1 MTTRRFSALLVLGA
15 SVIGCSDAVKTGPD
29 LKDLTYDLL
38 YEGTVAGTPTLFLID
53 TAGRSAPR
61 AVLPAG
67 TTGMDPSPT
76 HEWNRI
82 AFVIADYVDGT
93 GDIYILGDNGTTVRV
108 LTNDPELDDSP
119 AWSPDGKH
127 IAFRSYRS
135 GYDGEIWVVNAD
147 GSSPVNLTPNA
158 LPATWDNRHPD
169 WSPDGQSIVFAST
182 MGGDWGIWVM
192 NADGTGKRQLTNT
205 PALDAE
211 PAWSPDG
218 RSIAFRRTDATG
230 SDIMVMPSAGGEPTR
245 LSMPGEQRMPA
256 WSPDGKLIAYVG
268 QETVSAQPE
277 LYLMRADG
285 QQVRRVTTDPA
296 WGGGIHPAWWG
307 HF

>member
-1 MTTRRFSALLVLGA
+1 MAMRRYSRALLACVA
-15 SVIGCSDAVKTGPD
+15 AIGCSDAAKVGPD
-29 LKDLTYDLL
+29 LRLLTYDLL
-38 YEGTVAGTPTLFLID
+38 YEGPAGDGSGLFRID
-53 TAGRSAPR
+53 TAGGHPPRPVVAP
-61 AVLPAG
+61 
-67 TTGMDPSPT
+67 GMDPAAAADGF
-76 HEWNRI
+76 RI
-82 AFVIADYVDGT
+82 AFAVADYVDWT
-93 GDIYILGDNGTTVRV
+93 GDIFVIGDNGTAVRQ
-108 LTNDPELDDSP
+108 LTSDPELDDSP

-135 GYDGEIWVVNAD
+135 GYDGEIWVVDAD

-158 LPATWDNRHPD
+158 PPATWDNRHPD
-169 WSPDGQSIVFAST
+169 WSPDGRSIVFAST
-182 MGGDWGIWVM
+182 LGGDWGIWVM

-230 SDIMVMPSAGGEPTR
+230 SDIMIMPAAGGEPVR
-245 LSMPGEQRMPA
+245 LAMAGEQRMPA
-256 WSPDGKLIAYVG
+256 WSPDSKLIAFVG
-268 QETVSAQPE
+268 QESAGSQPE

-285 QQVRRVTTDPA
+285 NGVRRVTTDPA
-296 WGGGIHPAWWG
+296 WGGGIHPSWFG